1 MLDKVLAAHEREKKK
16 KYLEEACVEQRPHF
30 SLVVLSTDVDSLL
43 LLSHSSLIPAP
54 RQGRK
59 KKTEFC

>member
-43 LLSHSSLIPAP
+43 LSHSLIPAP